1 MTDNYVMLVQN
12 YQKNSQQCNRCRCL
26 NLKTGSCCCLPR
38 TKKMCVLDFFA
49 FSTVSKN
56 RHKNANVS
64 TLIQHLG
71 LELVPGKNSQFRN
84 VHIGRSHQCLSLYL
98 ESLVTLVSE
107 VLHRMTDW
115 AEKIFRLPGLFI
127 KSLDRRTTFKFRQK
141 SYSLEIKANN

>member
-1 MTDNYVMLVQN
+1 MTDNYVMLVEN
-12 YQKNSQQCNRCRCL
+12 YQKKQLAVQQVQVFR
-26 NLKTGSCCCLPR
+26 LKNWFMLLSSTN
-38 TKKMCVLDFFA
+38 KKDVRVSFFA

-56 RHKNANVS
+56 RHKNTNVS

-127 KSLDRRTTFKFRQK
+127 KSLDWRTTFKFRQK